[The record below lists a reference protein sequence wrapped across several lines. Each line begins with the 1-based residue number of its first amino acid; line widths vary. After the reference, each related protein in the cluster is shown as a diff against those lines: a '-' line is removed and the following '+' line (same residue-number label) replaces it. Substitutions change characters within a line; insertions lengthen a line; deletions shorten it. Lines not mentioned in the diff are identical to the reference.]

1 MPAPSLRPSTVF
13 AVLALLG
20 SGCASDPGPAAPGAQ
35 GGAASSAPAS
45 GDGHASVEL
54 SAVAPATLAVIE
66 AGAAPR
72 SPLRLVAPAAGA
84 ERSLAVASTFTL
96 TPRQDGSPLP
106 PRQLHE
112 RREVA
117 VVHEGTDDGGVSTY
131 ALRLTELSREGGPA
145 PTDLVGRQARWSV
158 DARGRLLQ
166 RGVQNDG
173 LDAAAAAQLDQ
184 MVGGLAELFVP
195 LPEEPMGIGGRWT
208 VTETV
213 DQPSGQETRTTTWM
227 LVTRDDRGF
236 VLTGETTGALEPA
249 EAAQG
254 LPSRRFFGES
264 RVAFVAGLVLPDRV
278 DSRGLSTRTAVLT
291 RPDGKPGTLTT
302 ETQWTTTVS
311 EVLPGD

>member
-1 MPAPSLRPSTVF
+1 
-13 AVLALLG
+13 
-20 SGCASDPGPAAPGAQ
+20 
-35 GGAASSAPAS
+35 
-45 GDGHASVEL
+45 VEL
-54 SAVAPATLAVIE
+54 SAVAPAALAVIE

-84 ERSLAVASTFTL
+84 ERSLTVASTFTL

-106 PRQLHE
+106 PRQLQE
-112 RREVA
+112 RRQVA

-145 PTDLVGRQARWSV
+145 PTALVGRQARWSV

-184 MVGGLAELFVP
+184 MLGGLAELFVP

-213 DQPSGQETRTTTWM
+213 DQAAGQETRTTTWM

-249 EAAQG
+249 ESEAAQG
-254 LPSRRFFGES
+254 LQSRRFFGET
-264 RVAFVAGLVLPDRV
+264 RVAFMAGGVLPDRV

-302 ETQWTTTVS
+302 ETRWTTAVS
-311 EVLPGD
+311 EASSGD